1 MKDINYFIESEKKY
15 NETPVPDMVYIDGIG
30 FEFPDEPLHFL
41 RRKPFTSMSSFAL
54 NKHGE
59 NGMSDVEWL
68 MFNCFL
74 SPFSGYFRSDMYHDG
89 IPDIVIEMQQVLDSI
104 IKKAPLCEKQTLYR
118 FLKEHDKIDFEIGEI
133 FEPSHSLTTTTEDWG
148 KDTNM
153 YVITPLSIEK
163 TKAHSLYK
171 IYNHGNETQVNFE
184 RGAQFVVENIEYT
197 NNRKIVYLK
206 EI

>member
-1 MKDINYFIESEKKY
+1 MRDIDYFIDYERKY
-15 NETPVPDMVYIDGIG
+15 NETPSPEMEYIEGIG
-30 FEFPDEPLHFL
+30 FEFPYEPLHFL
-41 RRKPFTSMSSFAL
+41 RQKPFASLSTFVAS
-54 NKHGE
+54 KHGE

-74 SPFSGYFRSDMYHDG
+74 GPFSGYFRSDMYHDE
-89 IPDIVIEMQQVLDSI
+89 IPEIVIEMQQVLDSI
-104 IKKAPLCEKQTLYR
+104 IKKAPICEKQTLYR
-118 FLKEHDKIDFEIGEI
+118 FLKEHDKIDFKIGEI

-148 KDTNM
+148 KDANM
-153 YVITPLSIEK
+153 YVITARSIDK

-184 RGAQFVVENIEYT
+184 RGTQFVVENIEYT
-197 NNRKIVYLK
+197 DNRKIVYLK